1 MTPKQAM
8 QAIQAQKQE
17 PPPPPYDPNSATVTI
32 RDVVPGYNGY
42 KRMFIEGQ
50 ITNYTVYL
58 AKQVFNSPEG
68 LKGSW
73 GDPGGSLS
81 VGINSPGGSVDA
93 SMALGRLLREKETL
107 IFVSDDGECASS
119 CVFVLGGAEY
129 RGLVNKNGELMGGDV
144 GIHRP
149 YLTDTTLTG
158 QQVQRQIY
166 EVERKIRSYFSE
178 MHISQRLADDMM
190 AIPPNKIRW
199 LTPRELINYGL
210 DGEDPVLRESHI
222 LFGATKKMPVG
233 KKQDFRFTRRPI
245 P

>member
-17 PPPPPYDPNSATVTI
+17 PPPPYDPNSATVAI
-32 RDVVPGYNGY
+32 RDVHPGY
-42 KRMFIEGQ
+42 KRLFIEGQ

-58 AKQVFNSPEG
+58 AKQAFNSPEG
-68 LKGSW
+68 NKGSW

-81 VGINSPGGSVDA
+81 VEINSPGGSVDA
-93 SMALGRLLREKETL
+93 SMALGRLLRGKETL

-119 CVFVLGGAEY
+119 CVFVLAGAED
-129 RGLVNKNGELMGGDV
+129 RGLVNKNGELMGGYV

-158 QQVQRQIY
+158 QQVQQQIY
-166 EVERKIRSYFSE
+166 EVENKIRSYFSE

-190 AIPPNKIRW
+190 AIPTNNIRW

-222 LFGATKKMPVG
+222 LFEAKEGRNVSRRVRSRVLYETSKM
-233 KKQDFRFTRRPI
+233 R
-245 P
+245 